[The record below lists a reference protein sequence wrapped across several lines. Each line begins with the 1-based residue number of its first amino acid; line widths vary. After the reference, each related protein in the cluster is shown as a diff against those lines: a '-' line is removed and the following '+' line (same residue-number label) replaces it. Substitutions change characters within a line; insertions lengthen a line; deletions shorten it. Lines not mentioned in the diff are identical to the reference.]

1 MSIRKLRP
9 SDRGEIERIVRETG
23 VFSEQEVAIAL
34 ELLDIA
40 ITNPAQRDYEIHV
53 AEDDCGVLGYICF
66 GPVPL
71 TQGVYDLYWIAVSPG
86 AQGKGVGKQL
96 VAFMEDALEARRAR
110 KVMIETSSTPVYDPT
125 RAFYLRLGYHE
136 AARIADFYKPGDA
149 KVIYARDLG

>member
-1 MSIRKLRP
+1 MNIRKLRP

-40 ITNPAQRDYEIHV
+40 VTNPAQRDYEIKV
-53 AEDDCGVLGYICF
+53 AEDDSGVLGYICF

-71 TQGVYDLYWIAVSPG
+71 TQGVYDLYWIAVSPA

-96 VAFMEDALEARRAR
+96 VAFMEEELEARRAR
-110 KVMIETSSTPVYDPT
+110 KVMIETSSTQVYDPR
-125 RAFYLRLGYHE
+125 RAFHLRLGYHE

-149 KVIYARDLG
+149 KVIYARDFG